1 MSKLVRDHA
10 RAPEAAR
17 RTLPRPMEA
26 VEREPPRRLRNVIMV
41 RTLRQQD
48 AEIDAAEWWRLAL
61 WIWTPG
67 IGFVVGIV
75 LALLR

>member
-1 MSKLVRDHA
+1 
-10 RAPEAAR
+10 
-17 RTLPRPMEA
+17 
-26 VEREPPRRLRNVIMV
+26 MV

-48 AEIDAAEWWRLAL
+48 AEIQPAEWWRLAL